1 MSNPFDTPANARRH
15 ELLADVAD
23 LTARRLIETHGIDEA
38 IAIDVGNDLADMLAD
53 HWKGQNIYI
62 VGDQQ
67 FKLSQ
72 RDWEIFRRMERGNAH
87 DLAREF
93 GISYVRVHQ
102 IFRRCLAEF
111 RARSQGGLFDL
122 APGVETAQPSEA
134 SNGR

>member
-15 ELLADVAD
+15 ELLADVAEH
-23 LTARRLIETHGIDEA
+23 TARRLMEAHGIAEA
-38 IAIDVGNDLADMLAD
+38 IAVDVGNDLADLLAD

-87 DLAREF
+87 DLAKEY

-111 RARSQGGLFDL
+111 RARSQGGLFDQ
-122 APGVETAQPSEA
+122 VQSIEA
-134 SNGR
+134 TSAGGPSNGR

>member
-15 ELLADVAD
+15 ELLADVAEH
-23 LTARRLIETHGIDEA
+23 TARRLMEKHGVAEE
-38 IAIDVGNDLADMLAD
+38 IAVDVGNDLADLLAD
-53 HWKGQNIYI
+53 VWKGQNIYI

-87 DLAREF
+87 DLAKEY

-102 IFRRCLAEF
+102 IYRRCLAEF
-111 RARSQGGLFDL
+111 RARTQGGLFDA
-122 APGVETAQPSEA
+122 APDVESVGPSEA